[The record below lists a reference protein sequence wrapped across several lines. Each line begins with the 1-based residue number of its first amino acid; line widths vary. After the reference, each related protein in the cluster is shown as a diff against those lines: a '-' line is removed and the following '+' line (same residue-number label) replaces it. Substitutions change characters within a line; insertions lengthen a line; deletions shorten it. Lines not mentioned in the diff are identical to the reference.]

1 MKKFLRWPA
10 LLVLAALIVAALVP
24 AILSADHALKA
35 RASGGATIS
44 LSSATGQPG
53 TIIQVSGQNFAP
65 SEAIS
70 LYLGS
75 ASGTLLASTTTDASG
90 NLPSTNITVPD
101 LPSSAYGIVAVQGT
115 VTASA
120 PFSIVPVI
128 SLSRKVLFP
137 GVAFTLTAKGFASQD
152 FVYVYLDNTTGSSF
166 AAFGCNA
173 NGDASV
179 TLKLPSSNILQGQH
193 TIIALGLSGN
203 LTTQVTTTV
212 LPHVFP
218 LVGKPGMSVQLNG
231 AAFTANETVSVYWGT
246 AQGQLEGTPTT
257 DANGNLSFSFS
268 VPSGLS
274 DGSYPVTVIRT
285 HQKPSQVSTVFSIFP
300 VTMSSTPGIHSGQIV
315 KAHLTG
321 FLPYESIT
329 ISWNA
334 NGGQTL
340 SYFNA
345 DQNGASSG
353 SFIPPSAPLGSYT
366 LTAIGSTSGLQAT
379 SSLNIGPGI
388 SGGFGDPGSTVT
400 IYGGGFTANE
410 TVNVYFQTPKNGIVA
425 VTTDAT
431 GAFTASLTVPST
443 YNPSTRYYVYAVST
457 TGTDHAR
464 APFSFYPPAFYACD
478 FSCSEVAYGQPIT
491 FTGNNFAIGEVVNII
506 WNYQQSGQFT
516 IASTQAQYGNFT
528 LYETVPSTPNQSSVI
543 IAAIGQTSH
552 ITLTTSVLNDAGI
565 YDNPTIGK
573 AGATIS
579 VNGGSFGAGDTIN
592 LSLQGKAVGT
602 ATSNPN
608 GTFSTTFKVPTIT
621 GAGNLTLTATDTAT
635 NTSASVPFQY
645 MPVLTVSPT
654 IVQDGD
660 TITVTGKH
668 FSAYSGVYLSLA
680 NNPYYGSVNTD
691 ANGSFTTTIVVSG
704 LSSGTYYVVASATSN
719 IFVSVAVVVQ

>member
-1 MKKFLRWPA
+1 MKKLLRWPA

-24 AILSADHALKA
+24 AILSADHVLKVH
-35 RASGGATIS
+35 ASSGATIS
-44 LSSATGQPG
+44 LSSGTGQPG
-53 TIIQVSGQNFAP
+53 TIIQVSGQNFTP

-70 LYLGS
+70 LYLGT
-75 ASGTLLASTTTDASG
+75 SGTLLASTTSDTNG

-101 LPSSAYGIVAVQGT
+101 LPGGAYGIVAVQGT
-115 VTASA
+115 VTASV

-128 SLSRKVLFP
+128 SLSRKNLFP

-152 FVYVYLDNTTGSSF
+152 FVYVYLDNTTGSNF
-166 AAFGCNA
+166 TAFGCNA

-179 TLKLPSSNILQGQH
+179 TMKLPNSNILQGQH
-193 TIIALGLSGN
+193 TIIALGLLSN
-203 LTTQVTTTV
+203 LTAQVTTTV

-218 LVGKPGMSVQLNG
+218 LVGKPGMTIQLNG

-257 DANGNLSFSFS
+257 DANGNLSFSFT

-300 VTMSSTPGIHSGQIV
+300 VTMSSTPGIHNGQSV
-315 KAHLTG
+315 KVHLTG
-321 FLPYESIT
+321 FFPNESIT

-340 SYFNA
+340 SYFYT
-345 DQNGASSG
+345 DQNGGASG
-353 SFIPPSAPLGSYT
+353 SFAPPSAPLGSYT

-388 SGGFGDPGSTVT
+388 SSTFGDPGSTVT

-443 YNPSTRYYVYAVST
+443 YDPSTHYYVYAVST
-457 TGTDHAR
+457 TGTDRAR
-464 APFSFYPPAFYACD
+464 AFFKFYSPAFSACD
-478 FSCSEVAYGQPIT
+478 FSCSEVSYGQPIT
-491 FTGNNFAIGEVVNII
+491 FTGNNFAVGEVVNII
-506 WNYQQSGQFT
+506 WDYQQPGQFT
-516 IASTQAQYGNFT
+516 IASTQAQYGSFM
-528 LYETVPSTPNQSSVI
+528 LFETVPSTPDQSSVT

-602 ATSNPN
+602 TTSNPD
-608 GTFSTTFKVPTIT
+608 GTFATTFKVPKIS
-621 GAGNLTLTATDTAT
+621 GAGNITLTATDTTTNISAT
-635 NTSASVPFQY
+635 TPFQY
-645 MPVLTVSPT
+645 MPMLTVSPT
-654 IVQDGD
+654 VVQNGD
-660 TITVTGKH
+660 TITVSGKH
-668 FSAYSGVYLSLA
+668 FSAYSGVSLSWA
-680 NNPYYGSVNTD
+680 NNPYYSSVNTD

-704 LSSGTYYVVASATSN
+704 LSSGTYYVVTSVTSN
-719 IFVSVAVVVQ
+719 IIVSVAVVVQ